1 MLKKFILLI
10 IIFCAACAVASA
22 QDTRQLL
29 KGMTLNEKV
38 GQLFIIRPDQ
48 LDTSLSLEQIHD
60 SKASGS
66 KSLTPL
72 MRKTLI
78 DYPAGGFA
86 IFRKNILDPEQLK
99 SFIDELKNACKISPI
114 MAVDEEGGR
123 IARIANHNKFNVTK
137 FKSME
142 AIGNTGNAKNAY
154 RAAQVIGGYLK
165 EYGFTLN
172 FAPVADIN
180 TNPENI
186 IIGDRAFGTRPE
198 LVSKMAGA
206 YLDGLHAQDI
216 AGCLKHF
223 PGHGD
228 TKDDTHSGYAAVYKT
243 WAELL
248 NCELIPF
255 IDNLDKADCIMTA
268 HVTLESISGKSSA
281 TAHHNLTH
289 QNLISQPT
297 RERVSAS
304 QSQPAVAT
312 LRPATLTREII
323 TGKLRDELGY
333 KGVIITDALIM
344 KAICDHYSSEE
355 AAVLALKAGND
366 ILLMPYDY
374 VSSFNAVLNAVQSG
388 EISERRIDESV
399 LRILDLKD
407 KYKINYELD

>member
-1 MLKKFILLI
+1 
-10 IIFCAACAVASA
+10 
-22 QDTRQLL
+22 
-29 KGMTLNEKV
+29 MTLKEKV
-38 GQLFIIRPDQ
+38 GQLFVIRPDQ
-48 LDTSLSLEQIHD
+48 LDTSLSPEQVHD

-72 MRKTLI
+72 MRKTLAE
-78 DYPAGGFA
+78 YPAGGFA

-99 SFIDELKNACKISPI
+99 SFIDDLKNACKISPV

-142 AIGNTGNAKNAY
+142 AIGRTGNAKNAY

-186 IIGDRAFGTRPE
+186 IIGDRAFGSTPE

-206 YLDGLHAQDI
+206 YLDGLHAQDM

-243 WAELL
+243 WDELL
-248 NCELIPF
+248 KCELIPF

-268 HVTLESISGKSSA
+268 HVTLESISG
-281 TAHHNLTH
+281 
-289 QNLISQPT
+289 
-297 RERVSAS
+297 E
-304 QSQPAVAT
+304 
-312 LRPATLTREII
+312 RPATLTSEII

-333 KGVIITDALIM
+333 KGVIITDALMM
-344 KAICDHYSSEE
+344 KAICDHYSSGE
-355 AAVLALKAGND
+355 AAVLAIEAGND
-366 ILLMPYDY
+366 ILLMPDDY
-374 VSSFNAVLNAVQSG
+374 ISAFNAILNAVKSG
-388 EISERRIDESV
+388 RISERRLDESV

-407 KYKINYELD
+407 KYKNK

>member
-1 MLKKFILLI
+1 M
-10 IIFCAACAVASA
+10 SA
-22 QDTRQLL
+22 HEKIL

-66 KSLTPL
+66 KILTPL
-72 MRKTLI
+72 MRKTL
-78 DYPAGGFA
+78 DKYPAGGFA
-86 IFRKNILDPEQLK
+86 IFRKNISDPEQLK
-99 SFIDELKNACKISPI
+99 SFIDDLKNACKIYPV

-142 AIGNTGNAKNAY
+142 AIGRTGNAKNAY
-154 RAAQVIGGYLK
+154 RAGQVIGGYLK
-165 EYGFTLN
+165 EYGFTLD

-186 IIGDRAFGTRPE
+186 IIGDRAFGSTPE
-198 LVSKMAGA
+198 LVSMMAGA

-243 WAELL
+243 WDELL
-248 NCELIPF
+248 TCELIPF
-255 IDNLDKADCIMTA
+255 IDNLAKADSIMTA
-268 HVTLESISGKSSA
+268 HVTLESISG
-281 TAHHNLTH
+281 
-289 QNLISQPT
+289 
-297 RERVSAS
+297 E
-304 QSQPAVAT
+304 
-312 LRPATLTREII
+312 RPATLTREII

-333 KGVIITDALIM
+333 KGVIITDALRM
-344 KAICDHYSSEE
+344 KAICDNYSSAE
-355 AAVLALKAGND
+355 AALLAFEAGND
-366 ILLMPYDY
+366 IILKPHDY
-374 VSSFNAVLNAVQSG
+374 ISAFNAILNAVQAG
-388 EISERRIDESV
+388 RISEQRLDESV
-399 LRILDLKD
+399 MRILNLKS
-407 KYKINYELD
+407 KY

>member
-10 IIFCAACAVASA
+10 IIFCAACAVASE

-66 KSLTPL
+66 KILTPL
-72 MRKTLI
+72 MRKTLTE
-78 DYPAGGFA
+78 YPAGGFA
-86 IFRKNILDPEQLK
+86 IFRKNISDPEQLK
-99 SFIDELKNACKISPI
+99 SFIDDLKNACKIYPV

-142 AIGNTGNAKNAY
+142 AIGRTGNAKNAY

-186 IIGDRAFGTRPE
+186 IIGDRAFGTTPE
-198 LVSKMAGA
+198 LVSKMARA
-206 YLDGLHAQDI
+206 YLDGLHAQDM

-243 WAELL
+243 WDELL
-248 NCELIPF
+248 KCELIPF

-268 HVTLESISGKSSA
+268 HVTLESISG
-281 TAHHNLTH
+281 
-289 QNLISQPT
+289 
-297 RERVSAS
+297 E
-304 QSQPAVAT
+304 
-312 LRPATLTREII
+312 RPATLTREII

-333 KGVIITDALIM
+333 KGVIITDALMM
-344 KAICDHYSSEE
+344 KAVCNRYSSGE
-355 AAVLALKAGND
+355 AAVLAIEAGND
-366 ILLMPYDY
+366 ILLMPDDY
-374 VSSFNAVLNAVQSG
+374 ISAFNAILNAVKSG
-388 EISERRIDESV
+388 RISEQRIDESV
-399 LRILDLKD
+399 LRILDLKA
-407 KYKINYELD
+407 KYKN